1 MGAAGTKNSHTLSLL
16 ERPRQLASHE
26 ALSDA
31 ASALAH
37 AHNALNTAHPRSLD
51 QLEEAVDALWRDY
64 LDKLHEIARSLGP
77 LGQIELADR
86 WVRTGWEEFMDRPD
100 FPDEER
106 VRALEKLHSLNLSLG
121 TYDFSFDLI
130 QPVLEL
136 AARTYNRTPRLLDVA
151 SGSGGFPIAVARLVR
166 AKGLPLYVVGSD
178 IQPALVDR
186 ATERAQQAGVDVP
199 FRVIDASE
207 IKLDSGSFDVVTILQ
222 AAHHL
227 TPGRLA
233 RVIFEAVKVATIAFV
248 AIDGIR
254 APWLSPLA
262 AIGTM
267 ASSGNPWLAH
277 DAFVSALRMYDRTEL
292 TLIARA
298 ACPRSVVQ
306 CTEPFP
312 TVNMLQVYAMGVEPA
327 HLT

>member
-1 MGAAGTKNSHTLSLL
+1 VAA
-16 ERPRQLASHE
+16 RE
-26 ALSDA
+26 AISGA
-31 ASALAH
+31 ASALAQ
-37 AHNALNTAHPRSLD
+37 AHNALNTAHPRALD
-51 QLEEAVDALWRDY
+51 QLEAAVDALWRDY
-64 LDKLHEIARSLGP
+64 LDKLHAIAQTLGP

-86 WVRTGWEEFMDRPD
+86 WVRTGWEEFMDRLD

-106 VRALEKLHSLNLSLG
+106 VQVLEKLHALNLSLG

-130 QPVLEL
+130 QPLLEH
-136 AARTYNRTPRLLDVA
+136 AARNHHRTPRLLDVA

-166 AKGLPLYVVGSD
+166 AKGLPLHVVGSD

-186 ATERAQQAGVDVP
+186 ATERAHQAGVDVR
-199 FRVIDASE
+199 FRVIDASQME
-207 IKLDSGSFDVVTILQ
+207 FDLGSFDVVTILQ

-233 RVIFEAVKVATIAFV
+233 RVIFEAVRVATTAFV

-262 AIGTM
+262 ALGTM

-277 DAFVSALRMYDRTEL
+277 DAFVSALRMYDRAEL

-298 ACPRSVVQ
+298 ACPGSVVQ
-306 CTEPFP
+306 CTAPFP

-327 HLT
+327 H